1 MVIRKEKLDFLRL
14 GDIDSASNGIAIMP
28 IAEYLHAKGNQN
40 TLHAHSFYSLLLIRG
55 GNLVMMADK
64 RMYTMGRHDI
74 VSISSNCVCSFQH
87 NVPVEGCV
95 ILFTEAFFM
104 QRYNTEAVPY
114 FNFLKSNRMNG
125 FVLTSDDIERCIHL
139 MELMRVEYDTAKLGS
154 REVLR
159 NYLNILLQMLGR
171 QITKNFGF
179 VQMDEKEEKM
189 VAFETL
195 VDENYKQQRFPS
207 FYAGRLNISVNYLNR
222 ICREKRGMNC
232 GTLIRDRIVLEA
244 ERLLYHTFK
253 TVKEIAFELGFE
265 NVPYFITFFKA
276 KKGHSPEEFRKN
288 QKD

>member
-14 GDIDSASNGIAIMP
+14 EDIDSASNGIVIMP
-28 IAEYLHAKGNQN
+28 IAEYLQVKGNQN
-40 TLHAHSFYSLLLIRG
+40 TLHARSFYSLLLIKS
-55 GNLVMMADK
+55 GNLMMVADK
-64 RMYTMGRHDI
+64 RMYAMGRHDI
-74 VSISSNCVCSFQH
+74 VSISCNCVCSFQH
-87 NVPVEGCV
+87 HVPVEGCI

-104 QRYNTEAVPY
+104 QRYNTEVIHY
-114 FNFLKSNRMNG
+114 FNFLKCNQMHG
-125 FVLTSDDIERCIHL
+125 FVLTSDKIERCIHL
-139 MELMRVEYDTAKLGS
+139 MELMQVEYDIAKLGS

-179 VQMDEKEEKM
+179 VQMDEKEERI

-195 VDENYKQQRFPS
+195 VDENYKHKRFPS
-207 FYAGRLNISVNYLNR
+207 FYAERLNISVNYLNR
-222 ICREKRGMNC
+222 ICREKRNISC
-232 GTLIRDRIVLEA
+232 GALIRDRIVLEA

-276 KKGHSPEEFRKN
+276 KKGRSPEEFRKN
-288 QKD
+288 QET

>member
-14 GDIDSASNGIAIMP
+14 EDIDSASNGIVIMP

-40 TLHAHSFYSLLLIRG
+40 TLHARSFYSLLLIKT
-55 GNLVMMADK
+55 GNLMMVADK
-64 RMYTMGRHDI
+64 RMYAMGKHDI

-87 NVPVEGCV
+87 NIPVEGSV
-95 ILFTEAFFM
+95 ILFTETFFM

-114 FNFLKSNRMNG
+114 FNFLKSNCMNG
-125 FVLTSDDIERCIHL
+125 FVLTADEINRCMHL
-139 MELMRVEYDTAKLGS
+139 MELMQAEYNTTKLGA

-171 QITKNFGF
+171 NMTKQYGS
-179 VQMDEKEEKM
+179 VQLDEKEERI

-195 VDENYKQQRFPS
+195 VNEHYKQNRFPS
-207 FYAGRLNISVNYLNR
+207 YYAERLNISVNYLNR
-222 ICREKRGMNC
+222 ICREKRAKSC
-232 GTLIRDRIVLEA
+232 GALIRDRISLEA

-276 KKGHSPEEFRKN
+276 KRGMSPEEFRKK
-288 QKD
+288 Q

>member
-14 GDIDSASNGIAIMP
+14 EDIDSASNGIVIMP

-232 GTLIRDRIVLEA
+232 GTLIRDQIVLEA

-276 KKGHSPEEFRKN
+276 KKGRSPEEFRKN